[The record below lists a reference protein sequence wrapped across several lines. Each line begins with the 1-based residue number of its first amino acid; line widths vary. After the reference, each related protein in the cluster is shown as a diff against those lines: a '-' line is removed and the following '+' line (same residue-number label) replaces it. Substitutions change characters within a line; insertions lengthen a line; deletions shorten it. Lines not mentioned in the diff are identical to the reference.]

1 MSTQLVKSVGNDYS
15 ALGKVISNFTMSSM
29 PILGTLYNS
38 AMSVQFEERL
48 TEMENQIKI
57 QAIELS
63 KLTKFIQ
70 TDDGASFFT
79 QCVQN
84 SLSCHKKDRIKS
96 FIAILKGCYQVSDD
110 FDIQY
115 HTILVKTISEMTDAE
130 FLLLSY
136 INSYCNNM
144 SYTQKH
150 NIDTNEFY
158 IVDSDNEY
166 YDASFNKF
174 LTTQENGDYLIE
186 NEQFFLLRLSNL
198 GIIKSNRRIMESY
211 NITPLGKQLLTYI
224 ESTY

>member
-1 MSTQLVKSVGNDYS
+1 MSTQLEKSVGNDYS
-15 ALGKVISNFTMSSM
+15 ALGKVISNCIISLM
-29 PILGTLYNS
+29 PILGILYNS

-48 TEMENQIKI
+48 AELENQIK
-57 QAIELS
+57 QQKLKLNELIRF
-63 KLTKFIQ
+63 TQ
-70 TDDGASFFT
+70 TDEGSTFFM
-79 QCVQN
+79 QCIQL
-84 SLSCHKKDRIKS
+84 SLSCHNKNRIKI
-96 FIAILKGCYQVSDD
+96 FIAILKGSYESKSS

-115 HTILVKTISEMTDAE
+115 KTILMQTISEMTDAE

-174 LTTQENGDYLIE
+174 LTTQENGNYLIE